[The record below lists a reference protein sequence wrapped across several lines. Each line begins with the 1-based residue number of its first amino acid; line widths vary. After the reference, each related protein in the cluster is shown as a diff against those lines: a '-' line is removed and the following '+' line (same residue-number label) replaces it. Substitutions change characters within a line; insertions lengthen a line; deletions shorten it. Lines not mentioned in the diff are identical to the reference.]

1 MVRHGKARR
10 GSTWRGKAWVP
21 MEHQRISAAGHGE
34 VGCGLAWPG
43 LAGMAGHG
51 PQRGISFTGAF
62 MIPSRDDI
70 TEAVDSVYKLTRDLN
85 RGDVLTHQAIR
96 SVLNV
101 EPHTGSWGHV
111 MRKVRKRLQDERGI
125 ATWPETTVGYRL
137 CTASEQ
143 LELPERRLRRAAR
156 QARRG
161 RMSVEALP
169 DRSLTLHQRRIK
181 QFMTDRA
188 RESELRIK
196 REARA
201 MSAETKP
208 TPVLPRRPIGA

>member
-1 MVRHGKARR
+1 
-10 GSTWRGKAWVP
+10 
-21 MEHQRISAAGHGE
+21 
-34 VGCGLAWPG
+34 
-43 LAGMAGHG
+43 
-51 PQRGISFTGAF
+51 

-70 TEAVDSVYKLTRDLN
+70 TESVDAVYKLTVDLN